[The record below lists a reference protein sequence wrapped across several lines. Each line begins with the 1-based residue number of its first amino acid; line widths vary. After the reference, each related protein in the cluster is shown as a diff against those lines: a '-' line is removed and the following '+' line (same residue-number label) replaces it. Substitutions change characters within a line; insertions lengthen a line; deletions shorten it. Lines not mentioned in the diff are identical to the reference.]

1 MNIDLNQQD
10 WKTQLSKDNNAVII
24 DVRTD
29 EEFNEGHIPGAIQM
43 NIQNTSEFYE
53 KIKDLDASTSYYIY
67 CHSGGRSAMAAA
79 LFNSSGIRQTY
90 NLLGGISEWEGEIQ
104 TP

>member
-10 WKTQLSKDNNAVII
+10 WKAQLSKDNKAVII

-43 NIQNTSEFYE
+43 NIQNTSEFYD
-53 KIKDLDASTSYYIY
+53 KIKDLDASTRYYIY
-67 CHSGGRSAMAAA
+67 CHSGGRSTMAAA
-79 LFNSSGIRQTY
+79 LFNSLGIHQTY